1 MAGVQGAAAIMVFD
15 PILPYALAFAAGSM
29 IFAVVEE
36 VVPES
41 QLGKNGDIASIGTVM
56 GFVTMIILDVA
67 LG

>member
-1 MAGVQGAAAIMVFD
+1 
-15 PILPYALAFAAGSM
+15 M
-29 IFAVVEE
+29 IFVVVEE